1 MRTPRRIF
9 NFSFFPERRAC
20 SCQLRFWINLLSHEA
35 FSPYMIL
42 LIRKDLAQEKSEYP
56 VGMSVPLSPDL
67 GGYYFI
73 SNEIGAEPDHMQVSR
88 SLQWRY
94 REGSRKLKK

>member
-1 MRTPRRIF
+1 M
-9 NFSFFPERRAC
+9 
-20 SCQLRFWINLLSHEA
+20 SHET
-35 FSPYMIL
+35 FSPDMIL
-42 LIRKDLAQEKSEYP
+42 LIRIDLAQEKSEYP

>member
-1 MRTPRRIF
+1 
-9 NFSFFPERRAC
+9 
-20 SCQLRFWINLLSHEA
+20 
-35 FSPYMIL
+35 MIL